1 MSYNNSFSFH
11 VSILVYFASVKQIV
25 SGGVFHPSVCAGVGG
40 RCNPVQCFGA
50 ASKVCTIVCGWRKK
64 KKESKKR
71 RGKKRNSV
79 PLCVEDPA
87 GKRFCNYFSLP
98 AKQAWFLWSAHTCT
112 LDCLTLLTVYT
123 STYKSER
130 VFMGCIWKRFESQQ
144 QRRVSAPDDES
155 KRQTNPWILMRR

>member
-1 MSYNNSFSFH
+1 MSYNNYFSFP
-11 VSILVYFASVKQIV
+11 VSNWYALCHWNRWWVEVFSLPLCLLEWVDGAIQSSASGQPVK
-25 SGGVFHPSVCAGVGG
+25 CALL
-40 RCNPVQCFGA
+40 CA
-50 ASKVCTIVCGWRKK
+50 AE
-64 KKESKKR
+64 KKEREQKG

-112 LDCLTLLTVYT
+112 LDCLTLFTVYT

-130 VFMGCIWKRFESQQ
+130 VFMGCVWTRFESQQ

-155 KRQTNPWILMRR
+155 RRQTSPWILMRR